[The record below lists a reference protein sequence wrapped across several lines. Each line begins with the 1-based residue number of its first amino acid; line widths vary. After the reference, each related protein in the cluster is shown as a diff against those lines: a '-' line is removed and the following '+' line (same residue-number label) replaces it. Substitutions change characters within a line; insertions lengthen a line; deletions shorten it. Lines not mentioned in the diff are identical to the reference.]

1 MYFSQVYRDTI
12 KTILR
17 TAKNEG
23 ASSIAIPSLGVANL
37 AYPCSVSAK
46 ILFDEV
52 VSFHAQNRTA
62 IQSFTFVIFR
72 DGDHKVFK
80 QEYEARVAKAAN
92 LAQSL
97 SVKEAL
103 QVFVIKG
110 DISNEQSDVIVNST
124 SVDMTLSANCISQA
138 ISQKAGPMMQT
149 LCSSLVKGGAT
160 LKDARIIPLVASGRL
175 KCHRVYHAYVE
186 KKKSGTPPTTS
197 QTQLV
202 KSVVQNCLTQAETD
216 KVASI
221 SLPVFCLGEGGYS
234 VAESGQPMVEAI
246 REFAQSSPKFLNEI
260 HIVIL
265 DDKMFN
271 SFKDV
276 FFKFFSSDVSSSS
289 LRGRGWSLK
298 QLFARMPKKEGVS
311 IAITPQKPSARHTQ
325 QYQPKVQVEECGA
338 TIEIYCTESSAIDR
352 IEQRLREIV
361 ADNITTNTVE
371 LKNLASLLGRD
382 DLDEIFDIGQQRC
395 VAVSF
400 QKKLGRLLVEGE
412 SNSVGKAIN
421 EIERKLLNLRT
432 ITTELLIYEW
442 IYIEGDG
449 TRSPYSPEV
458 CFQLEKA
465 YQKKLSFIETVID
478 DLPVFISVQG
488 SNMIETDN
496 EGITRVVKREKRA
509 TPSEFSATVH
519 EVQQCD
525 SASSFLPLPSTWTA
539 QPTDDKGNPKVC
551 AYIEVKE
558 GTAEYNDATQ
568 HFKQTLGKNK
578 DKVTISRVQRIQ
590 NPSEYMQYEALKTIW
605 RQTTGAD
612 VKEEMLFHGTKKDS
626 LDLICQTGF
635 NRIFASEAN
644 GKN

>member
-1 MYFSQVYRDTI
+1 M
-12 KTILR
+12 
-17 TAKNEG
+17 
-23 ASSIAIPSLGVANL
+23 
-37 AYPCSVSAK
+37 
-46 ILFDEV
+46 
-52 VSFHAQNRTA
+52 
-62 IQSFTFVIFR
+62 
-72 DGDHKVFK
+72 
-80 QEYEARVAKAAN
+80 
-92 LAQSL
+92 
-97 SVKEAL
+97 
-103 QVFVIKG
+103 
-110 DISNEQSDVIVNST
+110 IVNST
-124 SVDMTLSANCISQA
+124 SVDMTLSANRISQA

-149 LCSSLVKGGAT
+149 LCSSLVQGGAT
-160 LKDARIIPLVASGRL
+160 LKDARIISLVASGRL

-202 KSVVQNCLTQAETD
+202 KSVIQNCLTQAETD
-216 KVASI
+216 KVTSI

-234 VAESGQPMVEAI
+234 VAESGQPMLEAI
-246 REFAQSSPKFLNEI
+246 REFAKSSPEFLNEI
-260 HIVIL
+260 HIVIR
-265 DDKMFN
+265 DDRMFN

-289 LRGRGWSLK
+289 LRGRGWSPK
-298 QLFARMPKKEGVS
+298 QLFARAPKKEGVS
-311 IAITPQKPSARHTQ
+311 IAITQKPSARHTQ

-361 ADNITTNTVE
+361 ADNLITNTVE
-371 LKNLASLLGRD
+371 LKNLASLLGQD

-412 SNSVGKAIN
+412 STSVGRAVN

-432 ITTELLIYEW
+432 ITTELLMYEW
-442 IYIEGDG
+442 IYIENYGG
-449 TRSPYSPEV
+449 AHSSYSPEV

-465 YQKKLSFIETVID
+465 YQKKLSSIETVID
-478 DLPVFISVQG
+478 DVPLVISIQG

-496 EGITRVVKREKRA
+496 TGITRVVKREKRA
-509 TPSEFSATVH
+509 TPSEFSATMH
-519 EVQQCD
+519 EE
-525 SASSFLPLPSTWTA
+525 SSSILALPYPSTWTA

-558 GTAEYNDATQ
+558 GTAEYDDATQ

-590 NPSEYMQYEALKTIW
+590 NPGEYMRYEALKTIW
-605 RQTTGAD
+605 RKTTGAD

-644 GKN
+644 GKNKLLNC

>member
-1 MYFSQVYRDTI
+1 M
-12 KTILR
+12 
-17 TAKNEG
+17 
-23 ASSIAIPSLGVANL
+23 
-37 AYPCSVSAK
+37 SAK

-80 QEYEARVAKAAN
+80 QEHEARVANAAN

-97 SVKEAL
+97 SVKETL

-124 SVDMTLSANCISQA
+124 SVDMTLSANRISQA

-149 LCSSLVKGGAT
+149 ICSSFVQAGAT
-160 LKDARIIPLVASGRL
+160 LKDARIISLVASGRL

-202 KSVVQNCLTQAETD
+202 KSVVQNCLTHAETY

-234 VAESGQPMVEAI
+234 VAESGQPMLEAI
-246 REFAQSSPKFLNEI
+246 WEFAQSSPKFLNKI

-276 FFKFFSSDVSSSS
+276 FFKFFSSDASCSS
-289 LRGRGWSLK
+289 LRGCGWSPK
-298 QLFARMPKKEGVS
+298 QLFARKKEGVS
-311 IAITPQKPSARHTQ
+311 IAITLQNPSARHTQ

-338 TIEIYCTESSAIDR
+338 TIEIYCTESSAIDQ

-371 LKNLASLLGRD
+371 LKNLAPLLGQD
-382 DLDEIFDIGQQRC
+382 DLDEVFDIGQQRR
-395 VAVSF
+395 VAISF

-412 SNSVGKAIN
+412 STSVGKAIN
-421 EIERKLLNLRT
+421 EIERKLLNLCT
-432 ITTELLIYEW
+432 ITRELLMYEW
-442 IYIEGDG
+442 IYIEDDG
-449 TRSPYSPEV
+449 ARSPYSPEV

-465 YQKKLSFIETVID
+465 YQKKLPSVETVID
-478 DLPVFISVQG
+478 DIPVVISIQG
-488 SNMIETDN
+488 SNMTETDN
-496 EGITRVVKREKRA
+496 AGITRVVKREKKA

-525 SASSFLPLPSTWTA
+525 SASSFLALPSTWTV

-551 AYIEVKE
+551 AYVEVKE
-558 GTAEYNDATQ
+558 GTAEYNEATQ

-578 DKVTISRVQRIQ
+578 DKVTIFRVQRIQ
-590 NPSEYMQYEALKTIW
+590 NPGEYMRYEALKTIW

>member
-52 VSFHAQNRTA
+52 VSFHARNRTA

-72 DGDHKVFK
+72 DEDHKVFK
-80 QEYEARVAKAAN
+80 QEHEARVAKAAN

-103 QVFVIKG
+103 QVLVIKG

-124 SVDMTLSANCISQA
+124 SVDMTLSANRISQA

-149 LCSSLVKGGAT
+149 LCSSFVQGGAT
-160 LKDARIIPLVASGRL
+160 LKDARIISLVASGRL
-175 KCHRVYHAYVE
+175 KCHKVYHAYVE
-186 KKKSGTPPTTS
+186 KKKPGTPPTTS

-202 KSVVQNCLTQAETD
+202 KLVVQNCLTQAESD

-234 VAESGQPMVEAI
+234 VAESGQPMLEAI
-246 REFAQSSPKFLNEI
+246 QEFAQSSPKFLNEI
-260 HIVIL
+260 RIVIL

-276 FFKFFSSDVSSSS
+276 FFKFFSSDVSSSH
-289 LRGRGWSLK
+289 RGRGWSPK
-298 QLFARMPKKEGVS
+298 QLFALMPKKEGVS
-311 IAITPQKPSARHTQ
+311 ITITPQKPSARPTQ
-325 QYQPKVQVEECGA
+325 HYQPKVRVEECGA

-361 ADNITTNTVE
+361 ADSITTNTVE
-371 LKNLASLLGRD
+371 LENLAPLLGRD
-382 DLDEIFDIGQQRC
+382 DLDEIFEIAQQRC

-400 QKKLGRLLVEGE
+400 QEKLGRLLVEGE
-412 SNSVGKAIN
+412 STSVDKAIN

-432 ITTELLIYEW
+432 ITTELLMCEW
-442 IYIEGDG
+442 IYIGDDG
-449 TRSPYSPEV
+449 TRSSYSPEV

-465 YQKKLSFIETVID
+465 YQKKLSSVETVID
-478 DLPVFISVQG
+478 DLPVVISIQG
-488 SNMIETDN
+488 SNMTETDN

-509 TPSEFSATVH
+509 NSSEFSVTMH
-519 EVQQCD
+519 EV
-525 SASSFLPLPSTWTA
+525 L
-539 QPTDDKGNPKVC
+539 
-551 AYIEVKE
+551 
-558 GTAEYNDATQ
+558 
-568 HFKQTLGKNK
+568 
-578 DKVTISRVQRIQ
+578 
-590 NPSEYMQYEALKTIW
+590 
-605 RQTTGAD
+605 
-612 VKEEMLFHGTKKDS
+612 
-626 LDLICQTGF
+626 
-635 NRIFASEAN
+635 
-644 GKN
+644 